1 VLEGAA
7 ALTGRMRIARLQL
20 GGTLDRYIATLFVGA
35 YATSLLLVVG
45 LAVII
50 DVASNLNY
58 FQPWKNGESASTA
71 LIVHYYALNVPFLY
85 LQVAPFVTASAALF
99 TVSKLVKH
107 NELVSGLNAGLSTQ
121 RILLPLFAGGAL
133 AAAFMFGVRETV
145 TAALGDQRDAL
156 HELLDNQR
164 TDRVFKAVWFRDIVG
179 NIVRFDVFRP
189 VQAGLDSDQGEGFE
203 VAVQKGPT
211 VTVVSATRASWTGS
225 DWKLVDGMLR
235 EETGDTSKQ
244 RAVDTLGDVLRFT
257 PRDVMLAIKGF
268 ERPLE
273 LSFTEIGELLR
284 RDPDNREYQTLLQYN
299 ITFPLANLVLLLVAL
314 PFLVGRERGKSLEG
328 LVIASLMCVMY
339 FAGDFVS
346 RSFGMEGSLTPLLAT
361 WLPVLFFGSLGAVL
375 FEGLRT

>member
-1 VLEGAA
+1 
-7 ALTGRMRIARLQL
+7 MRIAKLQF
-20 GGTLDRYIATLFVGA
+20 GGTLDRYIASLFVGA

-133 AAAFMFGVRETV
+133 AAAFMFTVRETA
-145 TAALGDQRDAL
+145 TATLGNQRDAL

-164 TDRVFKAVWFRDIVG
+164 TERAFKSVWFRDIVG
-179 NIVRFDVFRP
+179 NIVRFEVFRP
-189 VQAGLDSDQGEGFE
+189 EQPGQDADQGDGFE
-203 VAVQKGPT
+203 VAVQRGPT
-211 VTVVSATRASWTGS
+211 VTVVSATHATWTGD
-225 DWKLVDGMLR
+225 DWLLEDGLLR

-244 RAVDTLGDVLRFT
+244 RPVERLGDVLHFT
-257 PRDVMLAIKGF
+257 PRDVLLAIKGF

-273 LSFTEIGELLR
+273 LSYSEIIDLLR
-284 RDPDNREYQTLLQYN
+284 RDPDNREYQTLMQYN
-299 ITFPLANLVLLLVAL
+299 FTFPLANLVLLLVAL

-328 LVIASLMCVMY
+328 LVIASLMCVLY

>member
-1 VLEGAA
+1 
-7 ALTGRMRIARLQL
+7 MRFGKLQL
-20 GGTLDRYIATLFVGA
+20 GGKLDRYIGSLFVGA

-45 LAVII
+45 LAVIM

-71 LIVHYYALNVPFLY
+71 LIVNYYALNVPFLY

-107 NELVSGLNAGLSTQ
+107 NEIVSGLNAGLSTQ
-121 RILLPLFAGGAL
+121 RILLPLFAG
-133 AAAFMFGVRETV
+133 AACAAVFMFGVRETA
-145 TAALGDQRDAL
+145 TAALGDRRDAL
-156 HELLDNQR
+156 HELLENQR
-164 TDRVFKAVWFRDIVG
+164 TDRSFKSVWFRDIVG
-179 NIVRFDVFRP
+179 NIIRFDVFRP
-189 VQAGLDSDQGEGFE
+189 AQPGQEADEGDGFE
-203 VAVQKGPT
+203 VAVQRGPT
-211 VTVVSATRASWTGS
+211 VSVVSAAHATWTGS
-225 DWKLVDGMLR
+225 DWQLENGMLR
-235 EETGDTSKQ
+235 EETGDTSRQ
-244 RAVDTLGDVLRFT
+244 RPVATLGDVLRFT
-257 PRDVMLAIKGF
+257 PRDVLLAIKGF

-314 PFLVGRERGKSLEG
+314 PFLVGRERGKGLEG
-328 LVIASLMCVMY
+328 LVIASLMCVLY